1 MRVRPATDAEVARWD
16 ELVVATGRPHLLQTT
31 GWAELKASAG
41 WRPVRLVLGDD
52 GVAQVLLRALPLG
65 LSLAYAPRGPLVA
78 NGDLADAIAAVR
90 DALRRK
96 RCVGLL
102 CDPEVTA
109 GAVAR
114 DAIVSA
120 GAAISPVHVQPRRTL
135 LFDLAKEPD
144 QLLAEMHKKTRQ
156 YVRKAERDGVV
167 TEETA
172 DVGRFH
178 ALLEAVARRD
188 GFGIHERAYFE
199 RIQDLFGERA
209 HFQMARVG
217 GDDAGALLV
226 LRVGDRAWE
235 LFGGWSG
242 AHAEERPFYLLKWRS
257 LLRMRQ
263 LGVRRYDMWGL
274 SEGGELSGVERFKLG
289 FGGEQV
295 AWLGAIETPV
305 TRPLFPL
312 WKMARRRFLA
322 PTSAGEGAPA
332 RRSRRSE

>member
-1 MRVRPATDAEVARWD
+1 VRAREATEAEVARWD
-16 ELVVATGRPHLLQTT
+16 ELVVATGRPQLLQTT

-41 WRPVRLVLGDD
+41 WRPVRLVLGDG
-52 GVAQVLLRALPLG
+52 GVAQVLLRPLPLG

-78 NGDLADAIAAVR
+78 NADLPDAIVALR
-90 DALRRK
+90 DALRSE
-96 RCVGLL
+96 RCVSLL
-102 CDPEVTA
+102 CDPEVPA
-109 GAVAR
+109 DAVPQ
-114 DAIVSA
+114 DAILSV
-120 GAAISPVHVQPRRTL
+120 GAAISPIHVQPRRTL

-156 YVRKAERDGVV
+156 YVHKAERDGVV

-178 ALLEAVARRD
+178 ALLEVVARRD

-199 RIQDLFGERA
+199 RIRDLFGERA

-217 GDDAGALLV
+217 DDDAGALLV
-226 LRVGDRAWE
+226 VRVGDRAWE

-242 AHAEERPFYLLKWRS
+242 AHTEARPFYLLKWRS

-289 FGGEQV
+289 FGGEPV
-295 AWLGAIETPV
+295 TWVGAIETPV
-305 TRPLFPL
+305 RRALFPL
-312 WKMARRRFLA
+312 WILAGRRRLA
-322 PTSAGEGAPA
+322 RTA
-332 RRSRRSE
+332 